1 MKKSIIMT
9 SKDLQC
15 AGLIG
20 VCLVGGGAVFPY
32 LTFVAKTNADKQ
44 IVHWSVFVLLLI
56 SLFILHELIHAL
68 FIGVLTRDFRSI
80 ALGADLKKGILTCH
94 CKKPMACW
102 KYRIVLVMPTVW
114 IGILPLLFGFLL
126 HDFTCVAVGSVVV
139 AGSVGDLLM
148 LWRIRNLRADATV
161 YDHPDCPGIEYE
173 Q

>member
-44 IVHWSVFVLLLI
+44 IVHWSVFVL
-56 SLFILHELIHAL
+56 
-68 FIGVLTRDFRSI
+68 
-80 ALGADLKKGILTCH
+80 CH